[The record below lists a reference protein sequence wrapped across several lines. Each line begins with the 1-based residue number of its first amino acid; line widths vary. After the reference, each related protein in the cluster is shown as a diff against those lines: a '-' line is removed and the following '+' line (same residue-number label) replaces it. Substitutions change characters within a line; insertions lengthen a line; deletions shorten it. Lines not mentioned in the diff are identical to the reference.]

1 MVPQVKRSSL
11 GVVGAILVLVLA
23 LLPGI
28 AQGEEK
34 PAQLLTSFGLRAS
47 NGYLLGG
54 LAFHEEDEGVA
65 PDEEDEEGLL
75 LFLMSPKR
83 HAMVTYATPAMVSD
97 TAIEADLGELGRIS
111 VTRVQTGRTK
121 MVKIC
126 GRGRKREVAV
136 ERYEGTI
143 EFHGEEGFTDVSAT
157 SAPLDSTPFCSGRN
171 GGEEGGGEG
180 RHPDKSLPR
189 ARLDVEKAR
198 GHQYRLEF
206 DAVKERP
213 GAKTRVSVEIE
224 ERRGEIGVHRA
235 ISLFAA
241 PGALHFSRNLHT
253 ATVRPPAPFAG
264 HGSFDGDARGA
275 GRWTGNLTV
284 DLPGHSDVPVTGP
297 GFTASLEHPGPQQPP
312 TVILER
318 VAQRASLVR

>member
-1 MVPQVKRSSL
+1 
-11 GVVGAILVLVLA
+11 VGAILVLVLA
-23 LLPGI
+23 LLLPGI
-28 AQGEEK
+28 AQGEEE

-65 PDEEDEEGLL
+65 PDEEDEEGLF

-126 GRGRKREVAV
+126 GRRRKREVAV

-157 SAPLDSTPFCSGRN
+157 SAPLERTPLCFSHDGN
-171 GGEEGGGEG
+171 EGDGK
-180 RHPDKSLPR
+180 HPDKSLPG
-189 ARLDVEKAR
+189 ARLDVEKYR

-206 DAVKERP
+206 DAVKKRP
-213 GAKTRVSVEIE
+213 GARTKVSVEVE
-224 ERRGEIGVHRA
+224 EQRGEIGIHRA
-235 ISLFAA
+235 TSLLAA
-241 PGALHFSRNLHT
+241 PGALHFSRDLHT

-284 DLPGHSDVPVTGP
+284 DLPGHSDVPVIGP
-297 GFTASLEHPGPQQPP
+297 GFTASLEHPSPQQPP
-312 TVILER
+312 TVALER
-318 VAQRASLVR
+318 LAQRASLVR

>member
-1 MVPQVKRSSL
+1 MPSF
-11 GVVGAILVLVLA
+11 
-23 LLPGI
+23 
-28 AQGEEK
+28 AQGEEDQ
-34 PAQLLTSFGLRAS
+34 AQSLTSFGLRAS
-47 NGYLLGG
+47 NGYLLAG

-65 PDEEDEEGLL
+65 PDEEDEEGLF

-83 HAMVTYATPAMVSD
+83 HATVTYATPAMVSD

-111 VTRVQTGRTK
+111 VTRVSTGRTK

-157 SAPLDSTPFCSGRN
+157 SAPLESTRFCPGRS
-171 GGEEGGGEG
+171 GGEESGGEG
-180 RHPDKSLPR
+180 RHADKSLLG

-213 GAKTRVSVEIE
+213 GARTRVSVEVE
-224 ERRGEIGVHRA
+224 EQRGEIGIHRA
-235 ISLFAA
+235 TSLLAA
-241 PGALHFSRNLHT
+241 PGALHFSRDLHT

-264 HGSFDGDARGA
+264 HGRFDGEARGA

-297 GFTASLEHPGPQQPP
+297 GFTASLEHPAFSSRRQ
-312 TVILER
+312 
-318 VAQRASLVR
+318 